1 MQITNAF
8 RHPVVY
14 FMPVS
19 AAYRM
24 DGQFILCVVLGPPFI
39 SSLDAREQHQQVGIA
54 LLFCIRVSP
63 GPRVKTSQLPG
74 NPLARYLFG
83 IASFS

>member
-14 FMPVS
+14 VMPVS
-19 AAYRM
+19 ASYRM

-39 SSLDAREQHQQVGIA
+39 SSLGAREQHQQVGIA
-54 LLFCIRVSP
+54 LLFCIRV
-63 GPRVKTSQLPG
+63 TSRSTDTDWLPM
-74 NPLARYLFG
+74 R
-83 IASFS
+83 